1 MGLTFGAKWPKR
13 KSMKLFHKLLYL
25 LFLVFC
31 FLCFFYL
38 YEVTDEFL
46 RIQAERPFELIMP
59 HDLDQM
65 DDEQKRHI

>member
-1 MGLTFGAKWPKR
+1 
-13 KSMKLFHKLLYL
+13 MKLFHKLLYL

-59 HDLDQM
+59 HDLDQR